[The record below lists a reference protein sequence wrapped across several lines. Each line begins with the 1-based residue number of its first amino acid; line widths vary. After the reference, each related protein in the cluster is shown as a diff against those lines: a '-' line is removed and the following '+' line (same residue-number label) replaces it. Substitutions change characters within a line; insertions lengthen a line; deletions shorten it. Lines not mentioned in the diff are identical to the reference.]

1 MSSSLEKNCF
11 GTQEGGTYSTDENI
25 ITLLPFLGGFDFS
38 FSLSLTFYQRVFALV
53 VLGFFALHIHY
64 IWLFL
69 SNPCGV
75 IIIIFVLC
83 VAFLVWPLEV
93 KKKKKTKTH
102 SRPLNVSSSST
113 PCNAAL
119 VRFFLAAHSLSV
131 LFPTDWIYAN
141 KGDTF

>member
-64 IWLFL
+64 I
-69 SNPCGV
+69 
-75 IIIIFVLC
+75 
-83 VAFLVWPLEV
+83 
-93 KKKKKTKTH
+93 
-102 SRPLNVSSSST
+102 
-113 PCNAAL
+113 
-119 VRFFLAAHSLSV
+119 
-131 LFPTDWIYAN
+131 
-141 KGDTF
+141 